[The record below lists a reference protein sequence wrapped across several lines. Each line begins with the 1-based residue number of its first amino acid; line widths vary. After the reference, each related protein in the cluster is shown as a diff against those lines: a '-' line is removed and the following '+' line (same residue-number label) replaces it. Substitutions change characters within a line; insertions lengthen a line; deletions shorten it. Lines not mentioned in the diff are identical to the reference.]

1 VQEREGDLDGATK
14 ELVNLAN
21 KAGGEDNITIV
32 AFEITDEPTPASALE
47 ETRPMPA
54 VSEPEPPE
62 DDEDTLDES
71 DAVPVMDTF
80 VLSPEEAQRLQ
91 VSGSEPQSRKRRSL
105 WPVLFLLL
113 VAAAAAVAVVL
124 WVLSR

>member
-1 VQEREGDLDGATK
+1 
-14 ELVNLAN
+14 
-21 KAGGEDNITIV
+21 
-32 AFEITDEPTPASALE
+32 
-47 ETRPMPA
+47 MPA

-91 VSGSEPQSRKRRSL
+91 ASGSEPQSRKRRSL